1 MRHERWVAVIGTV
14 ALLLVSAGML
24 VAAGLQRTT
33 LTHTLSAREKA
44 ALEVL
49 IQETSP
55 LSARTPVVADA
66 VTGEVK
72 MIPRDVT
79 PEDMA
84 EWHARLI
91 DAALRP
97 YLDRLDAEKTK
108 DAAAEIRDLSPEEC
122 TALNAT
128 RKKAGKPV
136 LRRCGKGGGNE

>member
-1 MRHERWVAVIGTV
+1 MRHERWVGVIGTV

-55 LSARTPVVADA
+55 LSARTPIVADA

-72 MIPRDVT
+72 MVPRDVT

-84 EWHARLI
+84 EWHARLV

-97 YLDRLDAEKTK
+97 YMDRLDEKDAR
-108 DAAAEIRDLSPEEC
+108 DAAAEMKDLAPEEC
-122 TALNAT
+122 AELNAR

-136 LRRCGKGGGNE
+136 LRRCGGGV